1 MIYVP
6 IDQLDRTGGDVA
18 AIVECYAP
26 DRIVRSEGAWQERFL
41 RSAWTG
47 SAGVVVCVVGYRPY
61 LPRVGTSPAVVDTR
75 EGVRPRAAQRVA
87 TEHSRARE
95 LLTLSAGDQARE
107 VLASLS
113 LNRSQLAEILRIAR
127 PTLYDWLDG
136 REPNAANSDRLLVLL
151 RLLARAGVS
160 SSDPLPP
167 RFVRH
172 PLNDEGVSLL
182 DLLRSEDLDEERALA
197 LLGEARAL
205 VREMDSRRNER
216 EERLR
221 DLGFEEPSA
230 EERKAQLAN
239 SVAGRDWPKT

>member
-1 MIYVP
+1 MNYIP

-18 AIVECYAP
+18 AIVERYAP
-26 DRIVRSEGAWQERFL
+26 DQIVRLEAAWQETLL
-41 RSAWTG
+41 RAVWTG
-47 SAGVVVCVVGYRPY
+47 SAGVVVRIVGYRSY

-75 EGVRPRAAQRVA
+75 ERMRPQAAEGNT
-87 TEHSRARE
+87 TERSRARE

-113 LNRSQLAEILRIAR
+113 LNRSQLAEILRISR

-136 REPNAANSDRLLVLL
+136 QEPNAPNSERLLVLL
-151 RLLARAGVS
+151 RLLGRAGVS

-167 RFVRH
+167 RFVRI

-182 DLLRSEDLDEERALA
+182 DLLRSDELDAERVLA
-197 LLGEARAL
+197 PLSEARAL

-221 DLGFEEPSA
+221 KLGFEEPSA